1 MKTDLK
7 LISKTKTGK
16 PSLVDTT
23 GTPTSIGQIIDMAY
37 PDLTKTEQR
46 VANYIR
52 ENEDNIIHESITDVA
67 EVTGSSEASII
78 RLCRKLGYKGF
89 QELKIQIAKHF
100 VTPLKK
106 IHEAI
111 AENDTAADILKK
123 SFSSTV
129 DTLNATL
136 EVLDIREFERA
147 AQAILTAPHVYV
159 FGLGSSGSVAHDIA
173 HKFLRCG
180 INSHAYSDNHF
191 QMIIGCALK
200 PGDVVIGV
208 SHSGNSRDVVEA
220 LGFAK
225 RNGATTICLTNY
237 GKSPITKNGV
247 SDICLFT
254 TSVETK
260 FRVHGLTSRMAQLAI
275 GDALFIYIS
284 MKREDEAIRN
294 FEKIDQSL
302 TLKKY

>member
-1 MKTDLK
+1 MNIIFNKGNSTLDM
-7 LISKTKTGK
+7 TGI
-16 PSLVDTT
+16 PH
-23 GTPTSIGQIIDMAY
+23 SIGQIIDMSF
-37 PDLTKTEQR
+37 PDLTKTEQK
-46 VANYIR
+46 VAEYIR
-52 ENEDNIIHESITDVA
+52 ENEDKIIHESITDVA
-67 EVTGSSEASII
+67 DITNSSEASII

-89 QELKIQIAKHF
+89 QELKIHIAKNF

-106 IHEAI
+106 IHEAVT
-111 AENDTAADILKK
+111 ADDSAADILSK
-123 SFSSTV
+123 SFQSSI

-136 EVLDIREFERA
+136 QIMDAAEFERA
-147 AQAILTAPHVYV
+147 AQAILAAPHVYV

-180 INSHAYSDNHF
+180 IRSYAYNDNHF
-191 QMIIGCALK
+191 QMIIGCSLK

-220 LGFAK
+220 LAFAR
-225 RNGATTICLTNY
+225 RNGATTICITNY
-237 GKSPITKNGV
+237 GKSPITKNSV

-260 FRVHGLTSRMAQLAI
+260 FRVHGLASRMAQLAI
-275 GDALFIYIS
+275 GDALFIYAS
-284 MKREDEAIRN
+284 LRREEDAIRN

-302 TLKKY
+302 TVKKY